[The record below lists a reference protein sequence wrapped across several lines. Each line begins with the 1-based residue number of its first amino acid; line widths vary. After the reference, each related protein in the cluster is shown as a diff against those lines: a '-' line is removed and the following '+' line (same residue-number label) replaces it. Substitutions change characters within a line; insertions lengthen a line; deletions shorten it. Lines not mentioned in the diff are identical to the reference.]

1 MILESCWICNFFLI
15 FLHSSPIFSSTSS
28 SCTFVPPSV
37 LFKCVLEKCLLACC
51 KTCFDKY
58 QLQVND
64 TLNEHRRFFL
74 PFSLNEG
81 DNAWNEEKL
90 KLRIFFP
97 SHMPHM
103 VPLRSHKGL
112 IQALCSH
119 HTLLWAFMTNAAAI
133 STSYWPV
140 SLKIGY
146 AQNFCASLS
155 RDYSQSVAGRCSR
168 RAGITSCLNLSA
180 NQQSNAVL
188 FFQLIFL
195 THRNS

>member
-1 MILESCWICNFFLI
+1 MILESCWVCNFFLI
-15 FLHSSPIFSSTSS
+15 FPHSYHIFSSTSS

-37 LFKCVLEKCLLACC
+37 LSKCVLEKCLLACC

-64 TLNEHRRFFL
+64 TLNEHHRFFL
-74 PFSLNEG
+74 PFSLNKG
-81 DNAWNEEKL
+81 GNAWNEEKL
-90 KLRIFFP
+90 KLRIFSP
-97 SHMPHM
+97 YTCLNM
-103 VPLRSHKGL
+103 VPFFSHKGL
-112 IQALCSH
+112 IQVLCSH
-119 HTLLWAFMTNAAAI
+119 NTLPWAFMTNVAAI
-133 STSYWPV
+133 STSYWSV

-180 NQQSNAVL
+180 NQQSSVMF
-188 FFQLIFL
+188 FFQLVFL